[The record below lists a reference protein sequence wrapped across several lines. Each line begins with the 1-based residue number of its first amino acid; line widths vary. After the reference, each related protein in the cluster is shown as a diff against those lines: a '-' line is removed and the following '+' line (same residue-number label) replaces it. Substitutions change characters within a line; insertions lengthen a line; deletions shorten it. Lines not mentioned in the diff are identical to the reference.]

1 MTRLEAFIRANK
13 IRPSDLAKESGI
25 SRTHLY
31 RLRTGTMDAT
41 VTTAV
46 SIRDACRRLL
56 HRHVRI
62 TDVFEV

>member
-1 MTRLEAFIRANK
+1 VTTLEEFIRANE
-13 IRPSDLAKESGI
+13 IRPTDLAKEAGI

-31 RLRTGTMDAT
+31 RLRLGKMDAK

-46 SIRDACRRLL
+46 NIRDACRRLL

-62 TDVFEV
+62 TDVFEM

>member
-1 MTRLEAFIRANK
+1 MTTLEGFIRANK
-13 IRPSDLAKESGI
+13 IRPSDLAAEAGI

-31 RLRTGTMDAT
+31 RLRMGKMNAK

-46 SIRDACRRLL
+46 SIRDACHRLL

-62 TDVFEV
+62 TDVFEM

>member
-1 MTRLEAFIRANK
+1 VTTLEEFIRANK
-13 IRPSDLAKESGI
+13 IRPTDLAREAGI

-31 RLRTGTMDAT
+31 RLRMGKMAAK

-46 SIRDACRRLL
+46 NIRDACRRLL